1 MLAFFRIFVGNCRG
15 PRFTDFRAWVRIL
28 HPVQL
33 ILFYKLQAV
42 ALIYI
47 EVDNIAR
54 KECFQTFFGFRIR
67 LLPGNSINVKT
78 GQQHRSKKVNN
89 KGHKGLTAKIK
100 RSKTVCSKHSHTQ

>member
-15 PRFTDFRAWVRIL
+15 PWFTDFRAWVRIL
-28 HPVQL
+28 HPVRL

-54 KECFQTFFGFRIR
+54 KECFQIFLVFGYVYY
-67 LLPGNSINVKT
+67 PGI
-78 GQQHRSKKVNN
+78 Q
-89 KGHKGLTAKIK
+89 
-100 RSKTVCSKHSHTQ
+100 